1 MAGLPPSFHVLD
13 DKENRDPNVRG
24 RARSQNSGVVQCA
37 HSPSSAAASAFV
49 TPTHAASTR
58 RVNLNGATAT
68 ALGAS
73 LYKSQANTAAA
84 AAAAARKPLKDITPE
99 AYRRHIPDRPTA
111 TPEHHD
117 DDDDD
122 ERKHGIDVF
131 DDTPVAAA
139 TKKQAHAAGAAAA
152 KRIASKYK
160 PVVSAR
166 MLR

>member
-1 MAGLPPSFHVLD
+1 M
-13 DKENRDPNVRG
+13 
-24 RARSQNSGVVQCA
+24 
-37 HSPSSAAASAFV
+37 
-49 TPTHAASTR
+49 
-58 RVNLNGATAT
+58 NLNGATAT

-111 TPEHHD
+111 TPEHD